1 MTDSSDLRI
10 RVYTMTVPNR
20 TLMNS
25 NSVHGQFAYRD
36 ISLAYVGIL
45 AGAGYVPNGEIQVNG
60 AAA

>member
-45 AGAGYVPNGEIQVNG
+45 AGAGYVPNGEVVK
-60 AAA
+60 